1 MKRQGWWWLFAAALC
16 VAPAGCESSQSEGV
30 SSGGSAPVGPMPELV
45 AMGRPPI
52 ADLPIPIGFELAE
65 STSRN
70 FAAAGARYVDH
81 VYKGSADKFA
91 VGRFY
96 KRQMPINR
104 WAMVTDMFV
113 QGDIML
119 DFEKDTERCRIT
131 VTDGSWFRATRVKIA
146 VWTSGRL
153 PTQQPTGRTSR
164 NPGIR

>member
-1 MKRQGWWWLFAAALC
+1 MKRQGWLWLFVAALC
-16 VAPAGCESSQSEGV
+16 VAPVGCESSQSAGV
-30 SSGGSAPVGPMPELV
+30 STGSSAPVGPIPELV
-45 AMGRPPI
+45 AMARPPI
-52 ADLPIPIGFELAE
+52 ADLPVPIGFDLVE

-96 KRQMPINR
+96 KRQMPLER
-104 WAMVTDMFV
+104 WALVTDMFV
-113 QGDIML
+113 QGSITL

-131 VTDGSWFRATRVKIA
+131 VTDGSWFHRTRIKLA

-153 PTQQPTGRTSR
+153 PVPQSSARSR
-164 NPGIR
+164 NTSTR